1 MSFSS
6 KSVKPVVWISF
17 FISLLLSSCTTKSTD
32 TSASA
37 PEHFREPLSSK
48 VQPWEDGRRTNPDK
62 NEFEWWYF
70 DFSFSDGST
79 AVIYFSTKS
88 FLHPAGKP
96 EPGVNLV
103 ITDPRGHKFS
113 VSDNPGEKNFTSSTS
128 NLDVTVGD
136 SFVKGD
142 LSGCHLHFE
151 KDGTGVDLHLISK
164 APAWRP
170 GTGVSGVSYYGAKK
184 TKYFAWLVAIPYGIA
199 EGTLHYNGKTVKVS
213 GTGYHDHNWGNIRLD
228 KIKTQ
233 WYWGR
238 ARIGDY
244 TLIFVQMLT
253 TPKYGSKKIPVF
265 YLAKGNKIL
274 SSNNYTFTFT
284 PTQWKRHS
292 GGRDYPEKIKIN
304 VKQSNMDVT
313 IKISSPTIIEA
324 QSLLDKAP
332 WYIRILSRPFTNPYY
347 FRFNA
352 DFTLECKGLTGTVD
366 KKGKGIYEM
375 MLLRGLQTVR

>member
-1 MSFSS
+1 MGFSPKLANSGVWVFLFFSLLFSS
-6 KSVKPVVWISF
+6 CMTNGSNSPVTTTELSGNTIS
-17 FISLLLSSCTTKSTD
+17 
-32 TSASA
+32 
-37 PEHFREPLSSK
+37 PH
-48 VQPWEDGRRTNPDK
+48 VQPWEDGLRTNPDK

-79 AVIYFSTKS
+79 AVIFFSTKS
-88 FLHPAGKP
+88 FLNPAGKP
-96 EPGVNLV
+96 DPEVNLV
-103 ITDPRGHKFS
+103 ITDPNGNKFS
-113 VSDNPGEKNFTSSTS
+113 VSDNPGKKNFTSSTS
-128 NLDVTVGD
+128 KLDIKLGN

-142 LSGCHLHFE
+142 LSGCQLYFK

-170 GTGVSGVSYYGAKK
+170 GTGISYYGTKK
-184 TKYFAWLVAIPYGIA
+184 TNYFAWLAAIPYGIA
-199 EGTLHYNGKTVKVS
+199 EGTLRYNGKTVKVS

-238 ARIGDY
+238 ARINDY
-244 TLIFVQMLT
+244 TLIFAQMLT
-253 TPKYGSKKIPVF
+253 APKYGSKEIPVF
-265 YLAKGNKIL
+265 YLAKGNRIL
-274 SSNNYTFTFT
+274 SGNNYKFTFT
-284 PTQWKRHS
+284 PAQWKRDS

-304 VKQSNMDVT
+304 VKQSDMDVT
-313 IKISSPTIIEA
+313 IKISSPVIIEA

-332 WYIRILSRPFTNPYY
+332 WFVRILSRPFTNPYY

-352 DFTLECKGLTGTVD
+352 DFALAMESPAEKTNDKGS
-366 KKGKGIYEM
+366 GIFEM